1 MKKLVKGLAVTVF
14 AVIPVV
20 VNAAA
25 APNGCETVRVMNG
38 PKADARVAQSY
49 DPNEM
54 SGPAGVGEQRYVKPG
69 EPMDYT
75 IYFENQTNATAAA
88 IKISVTLPK
97 DANLDW
103 STLELGEVV
112 FGDHTDDGFVKDK
125 SARSSVFPLAGTG
138 CEVRTTVTED
148 DDSITWNLRIWTPN
162 TTDHFPEDLKMGILP
177 PNDPETHCGEGH
189 ISYRVK
195 VKDDASPDA
204 IVRASASIVFDDNPA
219 IATDPAWWNTVGTFH
234 DVTLEIDGVTTN
246 LTLIVGEPFGGLP
259 DPGTRD
265 GYTFGGWYTQP
276 EGQGMRITPTAV
288 VPEGLT
294 GVYAYWMKN
303 EAPPPPQPAKTG
315 PVQPWTAKKAV
326 VLDGAV
332 YDADGKVAGVVQL
345 KVAKPNAKK
354 HNAKISGSVTL
365 LDGKK
370 RTLKA
375 AAFNVPADT
384 PISANLNVKGLGTL
398 ALIIGDDGFE
408 GSVGAYTVAGTKV
421 GGSWTRTDSR
431 VMVATSATLPAGT
444 IETLLPD
451 GEPVRVKGGKWVFD
465 KAASIK
471 YAKGVLSGDND
482 PKKPNRSAMKLT
494 YTPKTGL
501 FKGSFKLYALQGG
514 KLKKFTVKITGVVVD
529 GEGTGVAK
537 LAKPAVTWSVSVR

>member
-1 MKKLVKGLAVTVF
+1 MMCMYACIRTMREGAP
-14 AVIPVV
+14 ANVI
-20 VNAAA
+20 
-25 APNGCETVRVMNG
+25 
-38 PKADARVAQSY
+38 
-49 DPNEM
+49 
-54 SGPAGVGEQRYVKPG
+54 
-69 EPMDYT
+69 
-75 IYFENQTNATAAA
+75 ITNSAT
-88 IKISVTLPK
+88 
-97 DANLDW
+97 
-103 STLELGEVV
+103 
-112 FGDHTDDGFVKDK
+112 
-125 SARSSVFPLAGTG
+125 
-138 CEVRTTVTED
+138 
-148 DDSITWNLRIWTPN
+148 
-162 TTDHFPEDLKMGILP
+162 
-177 PNDPETHCGEGH
+177 
-189 ISYRVK
+189 
-195 VKDDASPDA
+195 
-204 IVRASASIVFDDNPA
+204 IVFDTNEP
-219 IATDPAWWNTVGTFH
+219 IETDPAWWNTVGQVQTIVINGGEGDAITNIDLFIGAPYGDSLPKAPVKDKHGYTFAGWFSGPNGTGRQITPESLVEAGDNGIYADWRVNTYFVVYNANGGEGEMSPQTNTYDLVSCLTSNTFTRTFH
-234 DVTLEIDGVTTN
+234 RFLGWSTNETGEAVYEDGAVVSNLTAVANGVVDLFAVWQCTANVMLEIDGVETN
-246 LTLIVGEPFGGLP
+246 LTLIVGEPFGELP

-276 EGQGMRITPTAV
+276 EGQGMRITPTAI

-303 EAPPPPQPAKTG
+303 ETPPPPQPAKTG

-354 HNAKISGSVTL
+354 HNAKVSGAVTL

-375 AAFNVPADT
+375 AAFTVPADA
-384 PISANLNVKGLGTL
+384 PISANLTVKGLGTL
-398 ALIIGDDGFE
+398 SLAIGDDGFE
-408 GSVGAYTVAGTKV
+408 GSVGAYTVASAKV
-421 GGSWTRTDSR
+421 GGKWTRTDAR
-431 VMVATSATLPAGT
+431 VYVEVTGVPAGT
-444 IETLLPD
+444 IEDLLPD
-451 GEPVRVKGGKWVFD
+451 GEPVRAKGGKWAFD